1 MYLSIA
7 LLQQAVS
14 TSVTRW
20 AVAAEITPQSVL
32 DGQRGHIFRNRRL
45 FADDQIEE
53 LKRFTIL
60 KRRVY
65 ASASPRSDPLS
76 FDLNVPCP
84 TLTLICPAR
93 GSDDNRYAV
102 HL

>member
-1 MYLSIA
+1 MYLSIL

-20 AVAAEITPQSVL
+20 AVAAEINPQSVL

-53 LKRFTIL
+53 SLHDFEA
-60 KRRVY
+60 V
-65 ASASPRSDPLS
+65 
-76 FDLNVPCP
+76 C
-84 TLTLICPAR
+84 ICQRQPPIRPAFI
-93 GSDDNRYAV
+93 
-102 HL
+102 